1 MIRDIYIRNPEDPNY
16 QFGILEHSNTIES
29 IVSKIKVLM
38 GTKSGQVFGDVAL
51 GLGIEELIFET
62 RINKTHL
69 EEKIKTQFDLYIS
82 ESKDFKITPKV
93 NFGKEEGY
101 DYAIIDIFINDEKTI
116 GILIK

>member
-1 MIRDIYIRNPEDPNY
+1 MIRDLYIRTPEDPNY
-16 QFGILEHSNTIES
+16 EFGLLEHSDAIES
-29 IVSKIKVLM
+29 IISKIKVLM

-69 EEKIKTQFDLYIS
+69 EERIKMQFDLYIS

-93 NFGKEEGY
+93 NFGKEDGY
-101 DYAIIDIFINDEKTI
+101 DYAIIDIFINDERAL
-116 GILIK
+116 GILVK